1 MRSEADGSMPHDP
14 ASLLGRLDTL
24 ARCTDGAGVLTRL
37 YLTPAH
43 EAAIRLAR
51 GWMQQAGLATRLDAA
66 ATLVGRLE
74 GSDPDARTLL
84 IGSHLDTVP
93 DAGRYDGAL
102 GILAGLA
109 ALERLRDRDIRLP
122 FAVELLAFG
131 DEEGVRFARTLT
143 GSRACAGTL
152 DAALH
157 LASHDAEGI
166 TLRDALSAF
175 GCDPDRLGDA
185 AYRPDRVIAYLE
197 PHIEQGPVLEQAA
210 LPLGVVTAI
219 NAASRFI
226 VTVCGEAGHAGTVPM
241 DSRRD
246 ALATAA
252 EMIVAT
258 RGAGLAWP
266 GVTATVGQIRAWPGG
281 VNVIAGEVEFSLD
294 LRAST
299 DALRDKACAALFHE
313 WDAITAEHG
322 VTHSIAPGFSAS
334 AAPCAEDWQA
344 RLERAAIACG
354 LETKRLPSG
363 AGHDAMAM
371 AALCPIAMLFVRCR
385 GGISHNPAE
394 SITGQ
399 DAELAVDVIVRL
411 LEDLAAE
418 GIR

>member
-1 MRSEADGSMPHDP
+1 MQEEAGNEGLM
-14 ASLLGRLDTL
+14 ARLDAL
-24 ARCTDGAGVLTRL
+24 ACCTDASGMLTRL

-43 EAAIRLAR
+43 QASIALVR
-51 GWMQQAGLATRLDAA
+51 GWMQQAGLVTRVDPA

-74 GSDPDARTLL
+74 GTDRAAPVLL
-84 IGSHLDTVP
+84 IGSHLDTVR
-93 DAGRYDGAL
+93 DAGRYDGAF

-109 ALERLRDRDIRLP
+109 ALERLHRRNVRLP

-131 DEEGVRFARTLT
+131 DEEGVRFPLTLT
-143 GSRACAGTL
+143 GSRACAGSL
-152 DAALH
+152 DGAAH
-157 LASHDAEGI
+157 LAADDAEGI
-166 TLRDALSAF
+166 TLREALSAF

-185 AYRPDRVIAYLE
+185 AYRSGNVIAYLE
-197 PHIEQGPVLEQAA
+197 PHIEQGPVLEQAGLA
-210 LPLGVVTAI
+210 VGVVTAI

-226 VTVCGEAGHAGTVPM
+226 VTVRGEAGHAGTVPM
-241 DSRRD
+241 DGRRD

-258 RGAGLAWP
+258 RGAGMAWP

-294 LRAST
+294 LRASS
-299 DALRDKACAALFHE
+299 DMLRDKACAALFAE
-313 WDAITAEHG
+313 WEAITAEHG
-322 VTHSIAPGFSAS
+322 VTHRIEPGFSAS
-334 AAPCAEDWQA
+334 AAPCAEDWQT

-354 LETKRLPSG
+354 VETKRLPSG

-385 GGISHNPAE
+385 GGVSHNPAE
-394 SITGQ
+394 SITEE

-418 GIR
+418 GTR